1 MLPLI
6 LLYKSSTFGKL
17 VRLFETVIQESL
29 AGHFLKRV
37 YCAWFL
43 RSYQAPHKNK
53 DLY

>member
-6 LLYKSSTFGKL
+6 LLYESSTFGKL

-29 AGHFLKRV
+29 AGYFLKRV

-43 RSYQAPHKNK
+43 RGYQASHKNK